1 MSAALRLTVVGS
13 SPATPRP
20 SGACSSYL
28 LQTAGATLLLDIGS
42 GALGKLRET
51 LDYARLD
58 GVVISHMHADHFFDL
73 VPLRQGLKYETARRA
88 ERLPLWLP
96 PNGTAALD
104 ALRRAVSP
112 DADADFFDDLFAVAE
127 YDPAQPLRVG
137 DLELTFRR
145 THHYIEGYAVRAACN
160 GESFVYSS
168 DTAPCDAVVE
178 LARTSPFFL
187 CEAAL
192 GLGSENGVRG
202 HSSAREAGE
211 MAARAGV
218 QRLVLTHYSAAW
230 EPDELIAAARRS
242 FWGPVALATDGMELF
257 V

>member
-1 MSAALRLTVVGS
+1 MSGALHLTVVGS

-28 LQTAGATLLLDIGS
+28 LRTAGATVLLDIGS

-51 LDYARLD
+51 IDYTRLD
-58 GVVISHMHADHFFDL
+58 GVVVSHMHADHFFDL
-73 VPLRQGLKYETARRA
+73 VPLRQGLKYETASRRK
-88 ERLPLWLP
+88 RIPLWLP

-104 ALRRAVSP
+104 ALRHAVSP
-112 DADADFFDDLFAVAE
+112 DAVDDFFDEVFAVEE

-145 THHYIEGYAVRAACN
+145 THHYIEGYAVRAACD

-192 GLGSENGVRG
+192 GLGSENGIRG
-202 HSSAREAGE
+202 HSSAWEAGE
-211 MAARAGV
+211 MAACAGV
-218 QRLVLTHYSAAW
+218 ERLVLTHYSALW
-230 EPDELIAAARRS
+230 EPSALIEAARRS
-242 FWGPVALATDGMELF
+242 FSGPVALATDGMELL
-257 V
+257 